1 MAALP
6 QHLHQL
12 IEEYMSKSKRIKQLE
27 IEVEALRM
35 LADALI
41 ITVSGLIEDNEKR
54 DIQAGKWYK

>member
-1 MAALP
+1 VAALP

>member
-1 MAALP
+1 
-6 QHLHQL
+6 
-12 IEEYMSKSKRIKQLE
+12 MSKSKRIKQLE